1 MRHFALKAL
10 LALSTAPL
18 STAQSQSDDAC
29 VSFTTKSECMD
40 VEGCKWSKQN
50 DVCYVKVTA
59 GASRADNRPL
69 AYTDDDYPMDDYPMV
84 AVVSETND
92 SPAPWPAL
100 DAKEARG

>member
-10 LALSTAPL
+10 FALSTAPL
-18 STAQSQSDDAC
+18 STAQSQSNDAC

-50 DVCYVKVTA
+50 DECYVKVTA
-59 GASRADNRPL
+59 GASGADNRPL
-69 AYTDDDYPMDDYPMV
+69 DYPM
-84 AVVSETND
+84 VSETND